1 MLEKAVQQGRSE
13 RRAEAYPLGY
23 VEGLSDAK
31 TKLAEFFSILLA
43 GGEVRMKSGWMAA
56 VVMIGAVSMVGCVSQ
71 TKYEEAMVDV
81 DSAKSELERTRA
93 QKNAL
98 EQQVKTLKDLN
109 VKFVNEAQ
117 VAHDELERIQHGRDK
132 ERGSVEGRT
141 KDLEDR
147 VKQLSFQ
154 NRAMRQEY
162 GDVKQHNET
171 LKSLVARYQKEL
183 KDQSRSVTG
192 TPAPSVPS
200 LSPAPAGVPTPPAM
214 NAPQSISSSM
224 NVNKASAGD
233 MVLVLGLSK
242 DVADRIVTNR
252 PYRVKGELV
261 AKNVVPKDTFD
272 TIKDRISVSP

>member
-1 MLEKAVQQGRSE
+1 M
-13 RRAEAYPLGY
+13 
-23 VEGLSDAK
+23 K
-31 TKLAEFFSILLA
+31 T
-43 GGEVRMKSGWMAA
+43 GWMAA
-56 VVMIGAVSMVGCVSQ
+56 VVMIGAVSMGGCVSQ

-109 VKFVNEAQ
+109 VKFGNEAQ

-141 KDLEDR
+141 KELADR

-154 NRAMRQEY
+154 NRAVRQEY
-162 GDVKQHNET
+162 EDVKRHNET

-192 TPAPSVPS
+192 IPAPSVPS
-200 LSPAPAGVPTPPAM
+200 PSAPSVAVPVPPAM

-261 AKNVVPKDTFD
+261 AKNVVPKVTFD

>member
-1 MLEKAVQQGRSE
+1 
-13 RRAEAYPLGY
+13 
-23 VEGLSDAK
+23 
-31 TKLAEFFSILLA
+31 
-43 GGEVRMKSGWMAA
+43 MKSGWMAA

-81 DSAKSELERTRA
+81 DSAKFELERTRA

-109 VKFVNEAQ
+109 VKFGNEAQ
-117 VAHDELERIQHGRDK
+117 VAHDELERVQHGRDK

-147 VKQLSFQ
+147 VKQLSSQ

-183 KDQSRSVTG
+183 KDQSRSATG
-192 TPAPSVPS
+192 TLAPSVPS
-200 LSPAPAGVPTPPAM
+200 PSAPSVAVPVPPAM
-214 NAPQSISSSM
+214 KAIQSMPSSM

-233 MVLVLGLSK
+233 MVLVLGLSQ

-261 AKNVVPKDTFD
+261 AKNVVAKDTFD

>member
-1 MLEKAVQQGRSE
+1 MLKKVVQQGRSE

-23 VEGLSDAK
+23 VEGLSDAR
-31 TKLAEFFSILLA
+31 TKLADFFSILLVR
-43 GGEVRMKSGWMAA
+43 GEVRMKSGWMAS
-56 VVMIGAVSMVGCVSQ
+56 VVMIGAVAMVGCVSQ

-81 DSAKSELERTRA
+81 DSAKSELALARS

-98 EQQVKTLKDLN
+98 EQQVRTLKDLN
-109 VKFVNEAQ
+109 VKFGNEAQ
-117 VAHDELERIQHGRDK
+117 LAHDELERIQHGRDK

-141 KDLEDR
+141 KELEDR

-154 NRAMRQEY
+154 NRAVRHEY
-162 GDVKQHNET
+162 EDVKQHNET

-183 KDQSRSVTG
+183 KDQSRSVASA
-192 TPAPSVPS
+192 PAPSAPS
-200 LSPAPAGVPTPPAM
+200 LSPAPAGAPVPPAIK
-214 NAPQSISSSM
+214 APQSLPSSM

-233 MVLVLGLSK
+233 MVLVLGLTK

-261 AKNVVPKDTFD
+261 AKNVLPKETFD
-272 TIKDRISVSP
+272 MIKERISVSP